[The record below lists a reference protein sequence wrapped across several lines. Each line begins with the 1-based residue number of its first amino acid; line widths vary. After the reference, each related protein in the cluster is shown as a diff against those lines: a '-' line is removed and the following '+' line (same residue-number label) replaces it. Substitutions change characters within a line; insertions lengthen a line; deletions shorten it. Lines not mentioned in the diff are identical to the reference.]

1 MVAVVSAAGPGRRL
15 GDDTVKT
22 LVRLRGVT
30 LLRRCVDGLLASG
43 VVDLVVVV
51 APPELVGAARADLP
65 PEVLVV
71 PGGDGRSDSMRA
83 GLDEAARVAPAAEHV
98 LVHDAA
104 RALTPPVLVVD
115 VVAALRAGAVAVVPA
130 VPVVDTMKSVDGEGV
145 VTGTPDRARLRAVQA
160 PQGFSVE
167 VLRAACAGAKLA
179 IEDAG
184 LVERSELTVRTVPGH
199 PLAFKISTATDLAL
213 AEVLLAGSS

>member
-1 MVAVVSAAGPGRRL
+1 MVAVVPAAGSGQWL
-15 GDDTVKT
+15 GTDTVKA

-51 APPELVGAARADLP
+51 APPELVDAARADLP

-71 PGGDGRSDSMRA
+71 PGGNGRSDSVRA

-179 IEDAG
+179 TEDAG
-184 LVERSELTVRTVPGH
+184 LVERSGLTVRTVPGH